1 MSIEKFKEYYVEEK
15 ARINSKINEFN
26 EELVKEENPILKYNY
41 DLFRNLNQDGKL
53 VRGTLINLGYHIL
66 NNNTGYSDNLAL
78 AYEIF
83 QTAIL
88 VHDDIID
95 NDSKRRGKD
104 TVHYATYN
112 KYRKYTNKDDE
123 LKDLSNSIAI
133 CMGDYGLFQANK
145 IISESYANDPSLAR
159 VLNYFNETV
168 LKTIRGELLDV
179 ITPFE
184 SKYDIIDKAELE
196 KDIMEIYRLKTS
208 HYTIIGPL
216 STGMILAG
224 ADQEKLADIEK
235 IGEKIGIAFQIQDDI
250 LGIYSDETGKV
261 KGSDIRE
268 AKQTILYAY
277 TYNSGYKDELMK
289 YYGKETIT
297 EEVIEKVKDIFD
309 ASGAKNYAN
318 HLMNKLYDEAT
329 KLLDN
334 VTWLEP
340 EKKELLAGF
349 IEYLRTRN
357 K

>member
-1 MSIEKFKEYYVEEK
+1 MSIERFKEYYVEEK
-15 ARINSKINEFN
+15 NRINVKINEFN
-26 EELVKEENPILKYNY
+26 NNLVNEENSILRYNY
-41 DLFRNLNQDGKL
+41 DLFKNLNQDGKL
-53 VRGTLINLGYHIL
+53 VRGTLINLGYHLL
-66 NNNTGYSDNLAL
+66 NDNREYSDNLAL

-104 TVHYATYN
+104 TIHYANYN
-112 KYRKYTNKDDE
+112 KYRKHTNKEKE
-123 LKDLSNSIAI
+123 LTELSNSIGI

-145 IISESYANDPSLAR
+145 IISDNYKNDSNLAR
-159 VLNYFNETV
+159 VLSYFNETV

-184 SKYDIIDKAELE
+184 SKYDIIDKKELE
-196 KDIMEIYRLKTS
+196 KDIMEIYRLKTA

-224 ADQEKLADIEK
+224 ADEEKLNEIEQLGK
-235 IGEKIGIAFQIQDDI
+235 KIGIAFQIQDDI

-268 AKQTILYAY
+268 AKQTILYSY
-277 TYNSGYKDELMK
+277 TYNTGYKDELMK
-289 YYGKETIT
+289 YYGSENIND
-297 EEVIEKVKDIFD
+297 EIIEKVKDIFD

-318 HLMNKLYDEAT
+318 HLMNKLYDDAIEI
-329 KLLDN
+329 LN
-334 VTWLEP
+334 NITWIQK
-340 EKKELLAGF
+340 EKKELLLGF

>member
-1 MSIEKFKEYYVEEK
+1 MSIEMFKNYYKEEK
-15 ARINSKINEFN
+15 ARINLKIDEFN
-26 EELVKEENPILKYNY
+26 NNLVREENNILRYNY
-41 DLFRNLNQDGKL
+41 DLFKTLNQDGKL
-53 VRGTLINLGYHIL
+53 VRGTLINLGYYLL
-66 NNNTGYSDNLAL
+66 NDNRSYSDNLAL

-104 TVHYATYN
+104 TIHFANYN
-112 KYRKYTNKDDE
+112 KYRKYSNKINE
-123 LKDLSNSIAI
+123 LTSLSNSIAI

-145 IISESYANDPSLAR
+145 VISDSYKEDSNIGK
-159 VLNYFNETV
+159 VLSYFNETV

-184 SKYDIIDKAELE
+184 SKYNIIDKKELE
-196 KDIMEIYRLKTS
+196 EDIMEIYRLKTS

-224 ADQEKLADIEK
+224 ADQRKLDEIEK
-235 IGEKIGIAFQIQDDI
+235 VGEKIGIAFQIQDDI

-268 AKQTILYAY
+268 AKQTILYSY
-277 TYNSGYKDELMK
+277 TYNTGYKDELMK
-289 YYGKETIT
+289 YYGKENIT
-297 EEVIEKVKDIFD
+297 DEVIEKVKNIFD

-318 HLMNKLYDEAT
+318 HLMNKLYDEA
-329 KLLDN
+329 KKDLNDID
-334 VTWLEP
+334 WIKE
-340 EKKELLAGF
+340 EKKELLLGF
-349 IEYLRTRN
+349 VEYLRTRT

>member
-1 MSIEKFKEYYVEEK
+1 MSIERFKEYYVEEK
-15 ARINSKINEFN
+15 NRINIKINEFN
-26 EELVKEENPILKYNY
+26 NSLINEENSILRYNY
-41 DLFRNLNQDGKL
+41 DLFKNLNQDGKL
-53 VRGTLINLGYHIL
+53 VRGTLINLGYHLL
-66 NNNTGYSDNLAL
+66 NDNRVYSDNLAL

-104 TVHYATYN
+104 TIHYANYN
-112 KYRKYTNKDDE
+112 KYRKHTNKEKE
-123 LKDLSNSIAI
+123 LTELSNSIGI

-145 IISESYANDPSLAR
+145 VISDNYKTDPNLAN
-159 VLNYFNETV
+159 VLSYFNETV

-184 SKYDIIDKAELE
+184 SKYNIIDKKELE
-196 KDIMEIYRLKTS
+196 KDIMEIYRLKTA

-224 ADQEKLADIEK
+224 ADEEKLNEIEQL
-235 IGEKIGIAFQIQDDI
+235 GEKIGIAFQIQDDI

-268 AKQTILYAY
+268 AKQTILYSY
-277 TYNSGYKDELMK
+277 TYNTGYKDELMK
-289 YYGKETIT
+289 YYGSENIT
-297 EEVIEKVKDIFD
+297 DEIIEKVKDIFD

-318 HLMNKLYDEAT
+318 HLMNKLYDEAVEILNNI
-329 KLLDN
+329 KWIQN
-334 VTWLEP
+334 
-340 EKKELLAGF
+340 EKKELLLGF
-349 IEYLRTRN
+349 VEYLRKRN

>member
-1 MSIEKFKEYYVEEK
+1 MSIEKFKSYYVEEK
-15 ARINSKINEFN
+15 NRINLKINEFN
-26 EELVKEENPILKYNY
+26 NNLVKEENPILKYNY
-41 DLFRNLNQDGKL
+41 ELFKNLNQDGKL
-53 VRGTLINLGYHIL
+53 VRGTLINLGYYLL
-66 NNNTGYSDNLAL
+66 NNNKNYSDNLAL

-104 TVHYATYN
+104 TIHFSNYN
-112 KYRKYTNKDDE
+112 KYSKYTNKNDE

-145 IISESYANDPSLAR
+145 VISDSYYNDSNLPK
-159 VLNYFNETV
+159 VLSYFNETV

-184 SKYDIIDKAELE
+184 SKYDIIDKDELE
-196 KDIMEIYRLKTS
+196 KDIMEIYRLKTA

-224 ADQEKLADIEK
+224 ADQSKLDDIEK
-235 IGEKIGIAFQIQDDI
+235 LGEKIGIAFQIQDDI

-261 KGSDIRE
+261 KGSDIKE
-268 AKQTILYAY
+268 AKQTILYTY
-277 TYNSGYKDELMK
+277 TYNTGYKEELMK
-289 YYGKETIT
+289 YYGTDNIT
-297 EEVIEKVKDIFD
+297 DEVIEKVKDIFD

-318 HLMNKLYDEAT
+318 HLMNELYDEAT
-329 KLLDN
+329 NILKN
-334 VTWLEP
+334 ISWIEN
-340 EKKELLAGF
+340 EKKEILEGF
-349 IEYLRTRN
+349 IEYLRTR
-357 K
+357 KK

>member
-1 MSIEKFKEYYVEEK
+1 MSIEKFKSYYVEEK
-15 ARINSKINEFN
+15 NRINIKIDEFN
-26 EELVKEENPILKYNY
+26 NNLVKEENPILKYNY
-41 DLFRNLNQDGKL
+41 ELFRNLNQDGKI
-53 VRGTLINLGYHIL
+53 VRGTLINLGYYLL
-66 NNNTGYSDNLAL
+66 NNNKGYSDNLAL

-104 TVHYATYN
+104 TIHYSNYN

-123 LKDLSNSIAI
+123 LKELSDSIAI

-145 IISESYANDPSLAR
+145 IISDNYKDDSNLAK
-159 VLNYFNETV
+159 VLSYFNETV

-184 SKYDIIDKAELE
+184 SKYDIIDKDELE

-224 ADQEKLADIEK
+224 ADQAKLNDIEK
-235 IGEKIGIAFQIQDDI
+235 LGEKIGIAFQIQDDI

-261 KGSDIRE
+261 KGSDIKE

-277 TYNSGYKDELMK
+277 TYNTGYKDELMK
-289 YYGKETIT
+289 YYGTEEIT
-297 EEVIEKVKDIFD
+297 NEVIEAVKDIFD
-309 ASGAKNYAN
+309 VSGAKNYAN
-318 HLMNKLYDEAT
+318 HLMNELYDEASN
-329 KLLDN
+329 LLEEIDWI
-334 VTWLEP
+334 TP
-340 EKKELLAGF
+340 DKKELLDGF
-349 IEYLRTRN
+349 IEYLRNRN

>member
-1 MSIEKFKEYYVEEK
+1 MSIEKFKEYYNEEK
-15 ARINSKINEFN
+15 NRISIKMNEFN
-26 EELVKEENPILKYNY
+26 NQLINEENSILRYNY
-41 DLFRNLNQDGKL
+41 DLFSNLNQDGKL
-53 VRGTLINLGYHIL
+53 VRGTLINLGYHLL
-66 NNNTGYSDNLAL
+66 NDNRNYSDSLAL

-104 TVHYATYN
+104 TIHYANYN
-112 KYRKYTNKDDE
+112 KYSKYSNKENE
-123 LKDLSNSIAI
+123 LIELSNSIGI

-145 IISESYANDPSLAR
+145 VISDNYKEDSNLGK
-159 VLNYFNETV
+159 VLSYFNETV

-184 SKYDIIDKAELE
+184 SKYDIIDKKELE
-196 KDIMEIYRLKTS
+196 QDIMEIYRLKTA

-224 ADQEKLADIEK
+224 AEQQKIDEIEKL
-235 IGEKIGIAFQIQDDI
+235 GEKIGVAFQIQDDI

-277 TYNSGYKDELMK
+277 TYNTGYKDELMK
-289 YYGKETIT
+289 YYGNEEIT
-297 EEVIEKVKDIFD
+297 DEIIEKVKDIFD

-318 HLMNKLYDEAT
+318 HLMNQLYDEAVEML
-329 KLLDN
+329 KN
-334 VTWLEP
+334 ITWIQS
-340 EKKELLAGF
+340 EKKELLSGF
-349 IEYLRTRN
+349 VEYLRTRT

>member
-1 MSIEKFKEYYVEEK
+1 MSIEKFKNYYIEEK
-15 ARINSKINEFN
+15 TRINLKIDEFN
-26 EELVKEENPILKYNY
+26 NNLIKEENSILKYNY
-41 DLFRNLNQDGKL
+41 DLFKNLNQDGKL
-53 VRGTLINLGYHIL
+53 VRGSLINLGYYLL
-66 NNNTGYSDNLAL
+66 NDNRTYSDNLAL

-104 TVHYATYN
+104 TIHHANYN
-112 KYRKYTNKDDE
+112 KYRKYSNKTNE
-123 LKDLSNSIAI
+123 LTNLSNSIAI

-145 IISESYANDPSLAR
+145 VISDNYKDDANLAK
-159 VLNYFNETV
+159 VLSYFNETV

-184 SKYDIIDKAELE
+184 SKYDIIDKKELE

-224 ADQEKLADIEK
+224 ADQAKLNDIEK

-261 KGSDIRE
+261 KGSDIKE
-268 AKQTILYAY
+268 AKQTILYSY
-277 TYNSGYKDELMK
+277 TYNTGYKDELMK
-289 YYGKETIT
+289 YYGKEEIND
-297 EEVIEKVKDIFD
+297 EVIEKVKDIFD
-309 ASGAKNYAN
+309 VSGAKNYAN
-318 HLMNKLYDEAT
+318 HLMNKLYDEA
-329 KLLDN
+329 KKELDN
-334 VTWLEP
+334 ILWIKD
-340 EKKELLAGF
+340 EKKEILLGF
-349 IEYLRTRN
+349 IEYLKTRT